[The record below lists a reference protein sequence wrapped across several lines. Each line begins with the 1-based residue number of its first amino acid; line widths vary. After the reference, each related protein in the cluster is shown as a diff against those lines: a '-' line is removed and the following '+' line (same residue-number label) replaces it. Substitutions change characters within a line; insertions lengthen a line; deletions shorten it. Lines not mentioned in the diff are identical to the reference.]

1 MSSPP
6 GVVVLASPTKER
18 GSGGAA
24 AEVSRVDVH
33 EMSAARVLNAMNEN
47 IGSLGEVDFLA
58 YGIARPSTL
67 VSLSLH
73 SNRLSSLE
81 GFASMTALTALNLS
95 SNELDGEAIRSCAPH
110 LGPLASLESLDLS
123 CNRIDGLLG
132 LPFLP
137 GLRRLLVPYNRL
149 TSLDGVQALASSL
162 THLDARD
169 NRIAGPAGAHAP
181 HLAAL
186 GRLESLALA
195 SVGRGRRVQPN
206 PICACRGYREDI
218 FAAARSLRTLD
229 GENASFFFEDRETT
243 ATPAEAAAKR
253 KSGARAQQQRRSV
266 AAAADVT
273 EDTPAASEPGGG
285 RNAAAETAIPVAAA
299 TGLVAPEE
307 VPIAPRFDALAGRFR
322 HRRRR
327 RPGVAAEGGRGR
339 GRCLDDDDDEISLRR
354 VAVQSAGVESSSS
367 DAGWSEGDGDGLR
380 ESHAEGFDADSFGV
394 VESAGRVDTE
404 ETAARA
410 VLGRRKDGGGG
421 RGIFDGESGVREAL
435 GEDVA
440 EEHGLLSRLRSV
452 AQEARLEVMDSR
464 LQDLHAQDTARH
476 AATAARATAA
486 LRRSVS
492 NTTRGQTHEAGAAGP
507 TRRGSRSNPW
517 AQHGDPQQRGVAGK
531 GFVPRTVRG
540 AGSTVPLRS
549 NGNTAVAD
557 RPARWTRASRD
568 CAAIGNGGFG
578 SRGGV
583 TQPPAAVARPEAVC
597 GGEASVTAKCSCCGG
612 QDAPELTLQA
622 AGGGGCAP
630 PGEPGGV
637 GAKPLESPGRRHL
650 ADASTQA
657 NRGPGSLSSGPART
671 RRVSVPPSA
680 GSFALWNAGT
690 GKSGSS
696 PSTGGLSIG
705 GAVAA
710 AALVGATAAALSG
723 HDGRRLA
730 SSFSRWA
737 RDTDRAR
744 AAVAAD
750 EALAGARRE
759 AERERKAWESVQ
771 AALEGSAAARER
783 EARES
788 AQEEGRE
795 EMRTMAAACRS
806 AEEATSSLELRLAQ
820 AETDAAAA
828 VLGQQQAQA
837 RRKTAKAD
845 AEASVK
851 ASEARATAKIER
863 LEGQLRGKARAESE
877 AEEECRRVRSLLR
890 EAESRC
896 RGLQD
901 QVEESR
907 ARERRASTDAD
918 DARRRAALDA
928 DKKLASAVDSE
939 RDRIVVLKHKL
950 EAAEDAARAAAKA
963 ARASAE
969 GEARGRRAAAELADL
984 AREQKA
990 ALQIANGEIRAARTE
1005 RIGAQEAMEAMK
1017 AEAARNKAEMKE
1029 IRDALEAREATLAA
1043 ERQARRQ
1050 CQQELEAAVARAKAL
1065 DQEKEDAEAKMTA
1078 SAIAQGDLRAAVMV
1092 KDKVLEDREKLVK
1105 ELRLRE
1111 GDALAEAQAWRD
1123 RLDAQQAE
1131 SDQRLDAAREEVSE
1145 LEAQASRS
1153 VVALSGVEDQL
1164 REVFKELRRY
1174 RKRHES
1180 EYDGKGDGGG
1190 GDDRQ
1195 GGDSSRDGSGR
1206 RERSCSTELTAVAAV
1221 TAAAKAVEEELRA
1234 QLEAKDQALRRVAP
1248 LYVENELLGMKS
1260 LFESKEACLRQELGE
1275 ERDKLAGEVGVLRQ
1289 RLEQA
1294 EEGRAAAEESARQH
1308 ASTSDALRSSLRNGD
1323 RRSKELEETLR
1334 ALLLKHTSQ
1343 MAAAE
1348 ATSQKLSKMA
1358 AIFQQLQG
1366 DQDGERTAASVEQV
1380 APAYGQASPLIPR

>member
-1 MSSPP
+1 MYSAP
-6 GVVVLASPTKER
+6 GVVVLASPTKQR

-58 YGIARPSTL
+58 YGVARPSTL

-81 GFASMTALTALNLS
+81 GFASMTALTILNLS

-169 NRIAGPAGAHAP
+169 NRIAGPTGAHAP

-206 PICACRGYREDI
+206 PICACRGYREDV
-218 FAAARSLRTLD
+218 FTAARSLKTLD
-229 GENASFFFEDRETT
+229 GKNASFFLGDRET
-243 ATPAEAAAKR
+243 AAAKR
-253 KSGARAQQQRRSV
+253 KSGARAQQQRRRV

-273 EDTPAASEPGGG
+273 EDTPVASEPGGG
-285 RNAAAETAIPVAAA
+285 RKAAAETAIPVAAVTA
-299 TGLVAPEE
+299 VVAPEE

-327 RPGVAAEGGRGR
+327 RPGVAAEGGGGR
-339 GRCLDDDDDEISLRR
+339 GRCLDDDDDDEISSPR
-354 VAVQSAGVESSSS
+354 VAIQSAGVESSSS

-380 ESHAEGFDADSFGV
+380 ESHAEGSDADSFGV

-410 VLGRRKDGGGG
+410 VPGRRKGGGGG
-421 RGIFDGESGVREAL
+421 RGILDGESGMGEAL

-464 LQDLHAQDTARH
+464 LQDLHDKQAQDTARH
-476 AATAARATAA
+476 AATAAKATAA

-492 NTTRGQTHEAGAAGP
+492 NTTQGQTHEAGAAGS
-507 TRRGSRSNPW
+507 TRRASRSNPW
-517 AQHGDPQQRGVAGK
+517 TQHGAPQQRRVSGK
-531 GFVPRTVRG
+531 GVVPRTIRR
-540 AGSTVPLRS
+540 AGSMVPLRS
-549 NGNTAVAD
+549 NGSAAVAD
-557 RPARWTRASRD
+557 RPVRWTHGPGD
-568 CAAIGNGGFG
+568 FAAIGKGGFG
-578 SRGGV
+578 GKGGV
-583 TQPPAAVARPEAVC
+583 TQPQ
-597 GGEASVTAKCSCCGG
+597 EASVAARCSCCGG
-612 QDAPELTLQA
+612 QDEPELTLQA

-630 PGEPGGV
+630 PGESGGV
-637 GAKPLESPGRRHL
+637 GAKPLESPSRRQL

-671 RRVSVPPSA
+671 RRVSVTPTA
-680 GSFALWNAGT
+680 GSSTLWNAGT
-690 GKSGSS
+690 RKSGSS
-696 PSTGGLSIG
+696 PSTGGLSVG

-723 HDGRRLA
+723 HDGRCLA

-744 AAVAAD
+744 AAAAAAAAD

-759 AERERKAWESVQ
+759 AEREQKAWESVQ

-795 EMRTMAAACRS
+795 EMRSMAAACRS
-806 AEEATSSLELRLAQ
+806 AEEAASSLELRLAQ

-837 RRKTAKAD
+837 DVIRARAD

-851 ASEARATAKIER
+851 ASEARAAAEMER
-863 LEGQLRGKARAESE
+863 LEGQLTAKARAESE
-877 AEEECRRVRSLLR
+877 AEEECRRARSLLR
-890 EAESRC
+890 EMESRC

-939 RDRIVVLKHKL
+939 RDRIVVLEHKL
-950 EAAEDAARAAAKA
+950 EAAEDAARAAAKT

-969 GEARGRRAAAELADL
+969 GEAKGRRAAVELAEL

-990 ALQIANGEIRAARTE
+990 ALQVARGEIRAARTE
-1005 RIGAQEAMEAMK
+1005 RIDAQEAMEAMK
-1017 AEAARNKAEMKE
+1017 AEAARNKAEMKQ
-1029 IRDALEAREATLAA
+1029 IRDALEAREAALAA
-1043 ERQARRQ
+1043 ERRARRQ
-1050 CQQELEAAVARAKAL
+1050 CQQELEAVVARAKAL
-1065 DQEKEDAEAKMTA
+1065 DREKEDAEAKMTA

-1153 VVALSGVEDQL
+1153 IFVVALSGVEDQL

-1180 EYDGKGDGGG
+1180 EDDGKGGGGG

-1195 GGDSSRDGSGR
+1195 GDESSRDGSGR

-1260 LFESKEACLRQELGE
+1260 LFESKEACLRQELSE

-1294 EEGRAAAEESARQH
+1294 EAGRAAAEESARQH

-1366 DQDGERTAASVEQV
+1366 DQDGGRTAASV
-1380 APAYGQASPLIPR
+1380 

>member
-206 PICACRGYREDI
+206 PICACRGYREDV
-218 FAAARSLRTLD
+218 FAAARSLKTLD
-229 GENASFFFEDRETT
+229 GENASFFFEDRETA

-253 KSGARAQQQRRSV
+253 ESGARAQQQRRSV

-273 EDTPAASEPGGG
+273 EDTPAASEPGGD
-285 RNAAAETAIPVAAA
+285 RNAAAETAIPVAAVTA
-299 TGLVAPEE
+299 LVAPEE

-327 RPGVAAEGGRGR
+327 RPGVAAEGGGGR
-339 GRCLDDDDDEISLRR
+339 GRCLDDDDDDEMSSRR

-394 VESAGRVDTE
+394 VGSAGRVDTE

-410 VLGRRKDGGGG
+410 VPGRRKDGGGG

-464 LQDLHAQDTARH
+464 LQDLHDKQAQDTARH

-492 NTTRGQTHEAGAAGP
+492 NTTRGQAHEAGAAGP

-531 GFVPRTVRG
+531 GVVPRTVRG
-540 AGSTVPLRS
+540 TGSTVPLRS

-557 RPARWTRASRD
+557 RPVRWTRASGD

-583 TQPPAAVARPEAVC
+583 TQPPAAVARPEDVC
-597 GGEASVTAKCSCCGG
+597 GGEASVTARCSCCGG
-612 QDAPELTLQA
+612 QDASELTLQA
-622 AGGGGCAP
+622 ARGGGCTP

-637 GAKPLESPGRRHL
+637 GAKPLESSGRRHL

-657 NRGPGSLSSGPART
+657 NRGPGPLSSGPART
-671 RRVSVPPSA
+671 RRVSVTPSA

-723 HDGRRLA
+723 HDGHRLA

-744 AAVAAD
+744 AAAAAAAAD

-795 EMRTMAAACRS
+795 EMRSMAAACRS
-806 AEEATSSLELRLAQ
+806 AEETASSLELRLAQ

-837 RRKTAKAD
+837 DVIRAKTD

-851 ASEARATAKIER
+851 ASEARATAEMER

-928 DKKLASAVDSE
+928 DKKLVSAVDSE

-990 ALQIANGEIRAARTE
+990 ALQVANGEIRAARTE

-1017 AEAARNKAEMKE
+1017 AEAARNMADMKE

-1065 DQEKEDAEAKMTA
+1065 DQEKEDAEAKMMA

-1145 LEAQASRS
+1145 LEAQ

-1180 EYDGKGDGGG
+1180 EDDGKGDGGG

-1195 GGDSSRDGSGR
+1195 GGESSRDGSGR
-1206 RERSCSTELTAVAAV
+1206 RQRSCSTELTAVAAV

-1234 QLEAKDQALRRVAP
+1234 QLEAKDQALR
-1248 LYVENELLGMKS
+1248 YVENELLGMKS

-1294 EEGRAAAEESARQH
+1294 EESRAAAEESARQH
-1308 ASTSDALRSSLRNGD
+1308 ASTSGALRSSLRNGD
-1323 RRSKELEETLR
+1323 RRSKEV
-1334 ALLLKHTSQ
+1334 Q
-1343 MAAAE
+1343 
-1348 ATSQKLSKMA
+1348 
-1358 AIFQQLQG
+1358 
-1366 DQDGERTAASVEQV
+1366 
-1380 APAYGQASPLIPR
+1380 

>member
-1 MSSPP
+1 MSSPTE
-6 GVVVLASPTKER
+6 VAVLASPTAQR

-33 EMSAARVLNAMNEN
+33 ETSAVRVLNAMNEN
-47 IGSLGEVDFLA
+47 IGSLDEVNFLA
-58 YGIARPSTL
+58 YGVARPSTL
-67 VSLSLH
+67 ASLSLH

-110 LGPLASLESLDLS
+110 LGPLVSLESLDLS

-206 PICACRGYREDI
+206 PICACRGYREDV
-218 FAAARSLRTLD
+218 FAAARSLKTLD
-229 GENASFFFEDRETT
+229 GKNASLFFVEDREKT
-243 ATPAEAAAKR
+243 AAALAAEEATAAER
-253 KSGARAQQQRRSV
+253 KIRAKARQQQQRRSSSV
-266 AAAADVT
+266 AAAEDVA

-285 RNAAAETAIPVAAA
+285 GNAAAAAVTAV
-299 TGLVAPEE
+299 VAPEG
-307 VPIAPRFDALAGRFR
+307 VMPIAPRFDALAGRFR

-327 RPGVAAEGGRGR
+327 PPPPATAGSGGRGR
-339 GRCLDDDDDEISLRR
+339 CSDDDDDGEISSPR
-354 VAVQSAGVESSSS
+354 VAVQQSAGVESSSG
-367 DAGWSEGDGDGLR
+367 DAGWSEGGGDGLR
-380 ESHAEGFDADSFGV
+380 ESHAEGFDAGSCGV
-394 VESAGRVDTE
+394 VASTGRFLHPE
-404 ETAARA
+404 ETAAR
-410 VLGRRKDGGGG
+410 VVPGRRKGRGGARGTFDGG
-421 RGIFDGESGVREAL
+421 SGVPEAL

-452 AQEARLEVMDSR
+452 AQEARLEVMESR

-476 AATAARATAA
+476 AATAAKATAA

-492 NTTRGQTHEAGAAGP
+492 NTTRGQTNEAGAAGP
-507 TRRGSRSNPW
+507 TSRGSRSNPW
-517 AQHGDPQQRGVAGK
+517 TQHGAPQRGMAGK

-549 NGNTAVAD
+549 NGSTAVAD
-557 RPARWTRASRD
+557 RPVRWTCASGD
-568 CAAIGNGGFG
+568 LAAIGNGGFG
-578 SRGGV
+578 CRGGV
-583 TQPPAAVARPEAVC
+583 TPPQATVAAGPEADC
-597 GGEASVTAKCSCCGG
+597 GGEVPVTTRCLCCGV

-630 PGEPGGV
+630 GEASGV

-657 NRGPGSLSSGPART
+657 NRGPGPLSSGPART
-671 RRVSVPPSA
+671 RRVSVTPTA
-680 GSFALWNAGT
+680 ALWNAGT
-690 GKSGSS
+690 GKAGSS
-696 PSTGGLSIG
+696 LATGGLSVG

-723 HDGRRLA
+723 HNGRRLA
-730 SSFSRWA
+730 ACFSRWA

-744 AAVAAD
+744 AATAAD
-750 EALAGARRE
+750 AALAGARRE

-795 EMRTMAAACRS
+795 EMRSMAAACRS
-806 AEEATSSLELRLAQ
+806 AEEAASSLELRLAQ
-820 AETDAAAA
+820 AESDAAAA
-828 VLGQQQAQA
+828 VLGQQQAEA
-837 RRKTAKAD
+837 RRRNTIIADVVRAKAD

-851 ASEARATAKIER
+851 ASEARATADVEK

-877 AEEECRRVRSLLR
+877 AEEECRRVRALLR

-918 DARRRAALDA
+918 DARRRAAVDA

-950 EAAEDAARAAAKA
+950 EAAEDAGLAAAKA

-969 GEARGRRAAAELADL
+969 GEARGRRAASELAEL

-990 ALQIANGEIRAARTE
+990 ALQIARGEIRSARAE
-1005 RIGAQEAMEAMK
+1005 RVGAHEAMEAMK
-1017 AEAARNKAEMKE
+1017 AEAARKNAEMKE
-1029 IRDALEAREATLAA
+1029 MRDALEAGEAALAA

-1050 CQQELEAAVARAKAL
+1050 CQRELEAAVARAK
-1065 DQEKEDAEAKMTA
+1065 
-1078 SAIAQGDLRAAVMV
+1078 V
-1092 KDKVLEDREKLVK
+1092 
-1105 ELRLRE
+1105 
-1111 GDALAEAQAWRD
+1111 
-1123 RLDAQQAE
+1123 
-1131 SDQRLDAAREEVSE
+1131 
-1145 LEAQASRS
+1145 
-1153 VVALSGVEDQL
+1153 
-1164 REVFKELRRY
+1164 
-1174 RKRHES
+1174 RKKIKKQHEH
-1180 EYDGKGDGGG
+1180 
-1190 GDDRQ
+1190 Q
-1195 GGDSSRDGSGR
+1195 
-1206 RERSCSTELTAVAAV
+1206 
-1221 TAAAKAVEEELRA
+1221 
-1234 QLEAKDQALRRVAP
+1234 P
-1248 LYVENELLGMKS
+1248 M
-1260 LFESKEACLRQELGE
+1260 
-1275 ERDKLAGEVGVLRQ
+1275 
-1289 RLEQA
+1289 
-1294 EEGRAAAEESARQH
+1294 
-1308 ASTSDALRSSLRNGD
+1308 
-1323 RRSKELEETLR
+1323 
-1334 ALLLKHTSQ
+1334 
-1343 MAAAE
+1343 
-1348 ATSQKLSKMA
+1348 
-1358 AIFQQLQG
+1358 
-1366 DQDGERTAASVEQV
+1366 
-1380 APAYGQASPLIPR
+1380 

>member
-1 MSSPP
+1 
-6 GVVVLASPTKER
+6 
-18 GSGGAA
+18 
-24 AEVSRVDVH
+24 
-33 EMSAARVLNAMNEN
+33 
-47 IGSLGEVDFLA
+47 
-58 YGIARPSTL
+58 
-67 VSLSLH
+67 
-73 SNRLSSLE
+73 
-81 GFASMTALTALNLS
+81 
-95 SNELDGEAIRSCAPH
+95 
-110 LGPLASLESLDLS
+110 
-123 CNRIDGLLG
+123 
-132 LPFLP
+132 
-137 GLRRLLVPYNRL
+137 
-149 TSLDGVQALASSL
+149 
-162 THLDARD
+162 
-169 NRIAGPAGAHAP
+169 
-181 HLAAL
+181 
-186 GRLESLALA
+186 
-195 SVGRGRRVQPN
+195 
-206 PICACRGYREDI
+206 
-218 FAAARSLRTLD
+218 
-229 GENASFFFEDRETT
+229 
-243 ATPAEAAAKR
+243 
-253 KSGARAQQQRRSV
+253 
-266 AAAADVT
+266 
-273 EDTPAASEPGGG
+273 
-285 RNAAAETAIPVAAA
+285 
-299 TGLVAPEE
+299 
-307 VPIAPRFDALAGRFR
+307 
-322 HRRRR
+322 
-327 RPGVAAEGGRGR
+327 
-339 GRCLDDDDDEISLRR
+339 
-354 VAVQSAGVESSSS
+354 
-367 DAGWSEGDGDGLR
+367 
-380 ESHAEGFDADSFGV
+380 
-394 VESAGRVDTE
+394 
-404 ETAARA
+404 
-410 VLGRRKDGGGG
+410 
-421 RGIFDGESGVREAL
+421 
-435 GEDVA
+435 VA

-464 LQDLHAQDTARH
+464 LQDLHTRDTARH
-476 AATAARATAA
+476 AATAAKATAA

-492 NTTRGQTHEAGAAGP
+492 KTTRGQTHEAGAAGP
-507 TRRGSRSNPW
+507 TRRASRSNPW
-517 AQHGDPQQRGVAGK
+517 TQHGAPQQRRVSGK
-531 GFVPRTVRG
+531 GVVPRTIRR

-549 NGNTAVAD
+549 NGSAAVAD
-557 RPARWTRASRD
+557 RPVRWTHGAGGF
-568 CAAIGNGGFG
+568 AAIGDGGFG

-583 TQPPAAVARPEAVC
+583 TQPQVAVAGPEAVC
-597 GGEASVTAKCSCCGG
+597 GGEASVATRCSYCGG

-637 GAKPLESPGRRHL
+637 GAKPLESPSRRQL

-657 NRGPGSLSSGPART
+657 NRGPGSLSYGPSRT
-671 RRVSVPPSA
+671 RQGSVTPTA
-680 GSFALWNAGT
+680 GSSALWNAGT

-696 PSTGGLSIG
+696 PSTGGLSVG

-730 SSFSRWA
+730 TSFSRWA

-744 AAVAAD
+744 AAAAAAAAD
-750 EALAGARRE
+750 AALAGARRE

-771 AALEGSAAARER
+771 AALEVSAAARER

-795 EMRTMAAACRS
+795 EMRSMAAACRS
-806 AEEATSSLELRLAQ
+806 AEEAASSLELRLAQ

-837 RRKTAKAD
+837 RKDTIIADVIRAKAD

-851 ASEARATAKIER
+851 ASEARAAAEMER
-863 LEGQLRGKARAESE
+863 LEGQLRAKARAESE

-950 EAAEDAARAAAKA
+950 EAAEAAARAAAKA

-969 GEARGRRAAAELADL
+969 GEAKGRRAAAELAEL

-990 ALQIANGEIRAARTE
+990 ALQIARGEIRAARTE
-1005 RIGAQEAMEAMK
+1005 RIGSQEAMEAMK

-1029 IRDALEAREATLAA
+1029 IRDALDAREAALAA
-1043 ERQARRQ
+1043 ERQGRRQ

-1078 SAIAQGDLRAAVMV
+1078 SAIAKGDLRAAVMV

-1123 RLDAQQAE
+1123 RLEAQQAE
-1131 SDQRLDAAREEVSE
+1131 SDQRLDAAREEVLE

-1153 VVALSGVEDQL
+1153 IFVVALSGVEDQL
-1164 REVFKELRRY
+1164 REVFKELRRD

-1180 EYDGKGDGGG
+1180 EDDGKGGGG
-1190 GDDRQ
+1190 GHDDLQ
-1195 GGDSSRDGSGR
+1195 GGESSRDGSGR
-1206 RERSCSTELTAVAAV
+1206 RERSRSAELTAVAAV

-1260 LFESKEACLRQELGE
+1260 MFESKEACLRQELSE
-1275 ERDKLAGEVGVLRQ
+1275 ERDKLASEVGVLKQ

-1294 EEGRAAAEESARQH
+1294 EAGRAAAEESARQH

-1323 RRSKELEETLR
+1323 RRSKEMEATLR

-1366 DQDGERTAASVEQV
+1366 DQGGGRTLASVEQV
-1380 APAYGQASPLIPR
+1380 APAHGEASPLVPR

>member
-1 MSSPP
+1 
-6 GVVVLASPTKER
+6 
-18 GSGGAA
+18 
-24 AEVSRVDVH
+24 
-33 EMSAARVLNAMNEN
+33 
-47 IGSLGEVDFLA
+47 
-58 YGIARPSTL
+58 
-67 VSLSLH
+67 
-73 SNRLSSLE
+73 
-81 GFASMTALTALNLS
+81 
-95 SNELDGEAIRSCAPH
+95 
-110 LGPLASLESLDLS
+110 
-123 CNRIDGLLG
+123 
-132 LPFLP
+132 
-137 GLRRLLVPYNRL
+137 
-149 TSLDGVQALASSL
+149 
-162 THLDARD
+162 
-169 NRIAGPAGAHAP
+169 
-181 HLAAL
+181 
-186 GRLESLALA
+186 
-195 SVGRGRRVQPN
+195 
-206 PICACRGYREDI
+206 
-218 FAAARSLRTLD
+218 
-229 GENASFFFEDRETT
+229 
-243 ATPAEAAAKR
+243 
-253 KSGARAQQQRRSV
+253 
-266 AAAADVT
+266 
-273 EDTPAASEPGGG
+273 
-285 RNAAAETAIPVAAA
+285 
-299 TGLVAPEE
+299 
-307 VPIAPRFDALAGRFR
+307 
-322 HRRRR
+322 
-327 RPGVAAEGGRGR
+327 
-339 GRCLDDDDDEISLRR
+339 
-354 VAVQSAGVESSSS
+354 
-367 DAGWSEGDGDGLR
+367 
-380 ESHAEGFDADSFGV
+380 
-394 VESAGRVDTE
+394 
-404 ETAARA
+404 
-410 VLGRRKDGGGG
+410 
-421 RGIFDGESGVREAL
+421 
-435 GEDVA
+435 
-440 EEHGLLSRLRSV
+440 
-452 AQEARLEVMDSR
+452 MDSR
-464 LQDLHAQDTARH
+464 LQDLHQAQDTARH
-476 AATAARATAA
+476 AATAAKATAA

-507 TRRGSRSNPW
+507 TRRASRSNPW
-517 AQHGDPQQRGVAGK
+517 TQHGAPQQRRVSGK
-531 GFVPRTVRG
+531 GVVPRTIRR
-540 AGSTVPLRS
+540 AGSTAPLRS
-549 NGNTAVAD
+549 NGSAAVAD
-557 RPARWTRASRD
+557 RPVRWTHGAGD
-568 CAAIGNGGFG
+568 FAAIGDGGFG

-583 TQPPAAVARPEAVC
+583 TQPQVAVAGPEAVC
-597 GGEASVTAKCSCCGG
+597 GGEASVVTRCSYCGG

-637 GAKPLESPGRRHL
+637 GTKPLESPSRRQL

-671 RRVSVPPSA
+671 RRVSVTPTA
-680 GSFALWNAGT
+680 GSSALWNAGT

-696 PSTGGLSIG
+696 PSTSGLSVG

-730 SSFSRWA
+730 TSFSRWA

-744 AAVAAD
+744 AAAAAAAAD
-750 EALAGARRE
+750 AALAGARRE

-788 AQEEGRE
+788 AQDEGRE
-795 EMRTMAAACRS
+795 GMQSMAAACRS
-806 AEEATSSLELRLAQ
+806 AEEAASSLELRLAQ

-837 RRKTAKAD
+837 RRNTIIIPAKVD
-845 AEASVK
+845 AEASVR
-851 ASEARATAKIER
+851 ACEARATAELER

-969 GEARGRRAAAELADL
+969 GEAKGRRAAAELAEL

-990 ALQIANGEIRAARTE
+990 ALQIARGEIRAARTE
-1005 RIGAQEAMEAMK
+1005 SIGAQEAMEAMK

-1029 IRDALEAREATLAA
+1029 IRDALEAREAALAA
-1043 ERQARRQ
+1043 ERQGRRQ

-1123 RLDAQQAE
+1123 RLDAQQAD

-1153 VVALSGVEDQL
+1153 IFVVALSGVEDQL

-1180 EYDGKGDGGG
+1180 EDDGKGGGG
-1190 GDDRQ
+1190 GHDDLQ
-1195 GGDSSRDGSGR
+1195 GGESSRDGSGR
-1206 RERSCSTELTAVAAV
+1206 RERSRSAELTAVAAV
-1221 TAAAKAVEEELRA
+1221 TTAAKAVEEELRA
-1234 QLEAKDQALRRVAP
+1234 QLEAKDQALRRVAT

-1260 LFESKEACLRQELGE
+1260 MFESKEACLRQELSE

-1294 EEGRAAAEESARQH
+1294 EAGRAAAEESARQH
-1308 ASTSDALRSSLRNGD
+1308 ASMSDALRSSLRNGD

-1343 MAAAE
+1343 VAAAE

-1366 DQDGERTAASVEQV
+1366 DQDGGRTVASVDQV
-1380 APAYGQASPLIPR
+1380 APAHGEASPLVPR

>member
-33 EMSAARVLNAMNEN
+33 EMSASRVLNAMNEN

-186 GRLESLALA
+186 GRLESLALT
-195 SVGRGRRVQPN
+195 SVGRGRRVQLN
-206 PICACRGYREDI
+206 PICACRGYREDV
-218 FAAARSLRTLD
+218 FAAARSLKTLD
-229 GENASFFFEDRETT
+229 GENASLFFEDRETA

-273 EDTPAASEPGGG
+273 ENTPAASEPGGG
-285 RNAAAETAIPVAAA
+285 RNAAAETAIPVAAVTA
-299 TGLVAPEE
+299 LVAPEE

-327 RPGVAAEGGRGR
+327 RPGVAAEGGGGR
-339 GRCLDDDDDEISLRR
+339 GRCLDDDDDDEISSRR

-367 DAGWSEGDGDGLR
+367 DAGWSEGDGDSLR

-394 VESAGRVDTE
+394 VGSAGRVDTE

-410 VLGRRKDGGGG
+410 VPGRRKGGGGG
-421 RGIFDGESGVREAL
+421 RGIFDWESGVREAL

-464 LQDLHAQDTARH
+464 LQHLHAQDTARH

-517 AQHGDPQQRGVAGK
+517 AQHGAPQQRGVAGK
-531 GFVPRTVRG
+531 GGVPRTVRG
-540 AGSTVPLRS
+540 VGSTVPLRS
-549 NGNTAVAD
+549 NGNTAAAD
-557 RPARWTRASRD
+557 RPVRWTRASGD

-597 GGEASVTAKCSCCGG
+597 GGEASVTARCSCCGG

-671 RRVSVPPSA
+671 RRVSITPSA

-690 GKSGSS
+690 GKLGSS

-744 AAVAAD
+744 AAAAAAAAD

-795 EMRTMAAACRS
+795 EMRSMAAACRS
-806 AEEATSSLELRLAQ
+806 AEEAASSLELRLAQ

-837 RRKTAKAD
+837 RRNAIYSYPADVIRAKAD

-851 ASEARATAKIER
+851 ASEARATAEMER
-863 LEGQLRGKARAESE
+863 LEGQLRGTARAESE

-907 ARERRASTDAD
+907 ARERRASTNAD

-969 GEARGRRAAAELADL
+969 GEAKGRRAAAELADL

-1017 AEAARNKAEMKE
+1017 AEAARNKAEMKD
-1029 IRDALEAREATLAA
+1029 IRDALETREATLAA

-1050 CQQELEAAVARAKAL
+1050 CQQELEAAVTRAKAL
-1065 DQEKEDAEAKMTA
+1065 GQEKEDAEAKMTA

-1153 VVALSGVEDQL
+1153 AFVVALSGVEDQL

-1174 RKRHES
+1174 S
-1180 EYDGKGDGGG
+1180 T
-1190 GDDRQ
+1190 Q
-1195 GGDSSRDGSGR
+1195 G
-1206 RERSCSTELTAVAAV
+1206 
-1221 TAAAKAVEEELRA
+1221 
-1234 QLEAKDQALRRVAP
+1234 
-1248 LYVENELLGMKS
+1248 
-1260 LFESKEACLRQELGE
+1260 
-1275 ERDKLAGEVGVLRQ
+1275 
-1289 RLEQA
+1289 
-1294 EEGRAAAEESARQH
+1294 
-1308 ASTSDALRSSLRNGD
+1308 
-1323 RRSKELEETLR
+1323 
-1334 ALLLKHTSQ
+1334 
-1343 MAAAE
+1343 
-1348 ATSQKLSKMA
+1348 
-1358 AIFQQLQG
+1358 
-1366 DQDGERTAASVEQV
+1366 
-1380 APAYGQASPLIPR
+1380 